1 MLEVY
6 RRSQDPNYQSA
17 GALLVIKHTISTKD
31 LVALVE
37 AYKAE
42 FGEAKARELL
52 EPALY
57 GDHQEKRRGPY
68 LCFVEGGG
76 APKFEHGSQAGA
88 LEEAKRLAA
97 KTGRTTHVL
106 RSIAKVVPQTT
117 YRIVE

>member
-31 LVALVE
+31 LVALIE

-97 KTGRTTHVL
+97 KTGRTTHIL
-106 RSIAKVVPQTT
+106 SSIAKVVPQTT

>member
-1 MLEVY
+1 MLEIY

-17 GALLVIKHTISTKD
+17 GALLVIKHTINTD
-31 LVALVE
+31 ELVALIE

-42 FGEAKARELL
+42 FGEGKARELL
-52 EPALY
+52 GPALY
-57 GDHQEKRRGPY
+57 GDHQEKRSGPY

-76 APKFEHGSQAGA
+76 APQFEHGNQTAA
-88 LEEAKRLAA
+88 FDEAKRLAA

-117 YRIVE
+117 YHIVE

>member
-6 RRSQDPNYQSA
+6 RRSQDPSYQAA
-17 GALLVIKHTISTKD
+17 GALLVIKHTISANEI
-31 LVALVE
+31 VALIE

-42 FGEAKARELL
+42 FGEGQARELL
-52 EPALY
+52 GPALY
-57 GDHQEKRRGPY
+57 GDHQENRRGPY
-68 LCFVEGGG
+68 MCFVEGGN
-76 APKFEHGSQAGA
+76 APKFEHGNQAGA

>member
-17 GALLVIKHTISTKD
+17 GALMVIKHTISTNEI
-31 LVALVE
+31 VALIE

-68 LCFVEGGG
+68 LCSVEGGG